1 MSNLLHVCIYNEDPE
16 SSKTLQGHVRAQN
29 FIRLI
34 GEVDT
39 PEKLARTLADTTINL
54 VFFHL
59 DPNPENVVAVIDEVS
74 AAYPELAMIAISHQS
89 DPKSIIAPMRAGCDQ
104 YVCEP
109 IDSADLANAVSRV
122 ASRRL
127 ANDVRSQVLCVAGP
141 SGGSGTTSIACNLA
155 LEIGNLLERDCCL
168 VDLDLQFGDVA
179 LNFDTDPKYTIHDLA
194 ASSGQLDKTI
204 LASTVTSLPCKVSLL
219 SRPEVY
225 EQTEIITP
233 EVLHE
238 IFDLLRSRFEY
249 TVADLPGRFDP
260 QTIAALGQADLILVV
275 CQLLVPSIRNAKRY
289 FDVLHRMGLP
299 EDRVEF
305 IVNRSEGRSGRVTV
319 KDLEDMVRKP
329 VLACVPN
336 DYQFV
341 ARSIDFGRPIAA
353 LDRNSPVR
361 SAIRKL
367 AQQILAR
374 TGAERGAQEGR
385 RGFFSRILSK

>member
-1 MSNLLHVCIYNEDPE
+1 MSNLLHVCLYNEDPE
-16 SSKTLQGHVRAQN
+16 SSKTLQTHIRAQN
-29 FIRLI
+29 FVRLI
-34 GEVDT
+34 AEVET
-39 PEKLARTLADTTINL
+39 PEKLARTLNDSTVNL
-54 VFFHL
+54 IFFHL
-59 DPNPENVVAVIDEVS
+59 DPNADRVVDVIDQVS
-74 AAYPELAMIAISHQS
+74 AAFPETAMIAISHQS

-109 IDSADLANAVSRV
+109 IDPADLANAVSRV

-127 ANDVRSQVLCVAGP
+127 ANDVKSRVLCVAGP

-194 ASSGQLDKTI
+194 SSSGQLDKTI

-219 SRPEVY
+219 SRPEAY

-233 EVLHE
+233 DIIHE

-249 TVADLPGRFDP
+249 IVVDLPGRFDP
-260 QTIAALGQADLILVV
+260 QTMAAVGQADLVLVV

-289 FDVLHRMGLP
+289 YDTVLRMGIP
-299 EDRVEF
+299 DERVEF
-305 IVNRSEGRSGRVTV
+305 ILNRSEGRSGRVTAQ
-319 KDLEDMVRKP
+319 DLEDMVKKP
-329 VLACVPN
+329 VLASIPN

-361 SAIRKL
+361 SAIRKM
-367 AQQILAR
+367 AKEILAR
-374 TGAERGAQEGR
+374 TGSKDDATQGR
-385 RGFFSRILSK
+385 RGFLSRILSK